1 LKVRYIPLQTLP
13 CFNNDNSTIVEDSTL
28 DVFYIYVPE
37 SKAMEEQLQSLPLR
51 FPLKITLR
59 SLDNVNGTLIA
70 KYTMDTAPGLY
81 PRESLALERRHIL
94 SQSLLNLTYAYRPVQ
109 PMDTAQ
115 LPMIQHIIPLVT
127 SICSFL
133 LGTGLIFWMHIR
145 VKIKCLIVKRSM
157 VMLIG
162 AHLLNVLYVAISSFD
177 MNATSCYSL
186 HILSSLIAAVVQR
199 YTGVAYKLNK

>member
-1 LKVRYIPLQTLP
+1 LKVRCIPLHTLP
-13 CFNNDNSTIVEDSTL
+13 CFIDDNSTIVEDSTL
-28 DVFYIYVPE
+28 DVFYLYVPE

-51 FPLKITLR
+51 FPLKIALR

-109 PMDTAQ
+109 PMDSAQ

-127 SICSFL
+127 SICSLL
-133 LGTGLIFWMHIR
+133 LGTGLIFWMNIR
-145 VKIKCLIVKRSM
+145 VKITCLIVKRSM

-162 AHLLNVLYVAISSFD
+162 HTY
-177 MNATSCYSL
+177 
-186 HILSSLIAAVVQR
+186 
-199 YTGVAYKLNK
+199 